1 MAAATV
7 VVVSGAEVV
16 VGPEAGVV
24 GEVAGVDADIPGP
37 TVATEMLDVVEP
49 AAEVMVGP
57 VPEGV
62 PEPEQ
67 PAMAIAIS
75 GTAAV
80 ETDRDQTPDMAFMRT
95 KTCPSPGRLQLPAHE
110 RLQQT
115 RGGTAPG
122 LMRNGGS
129 DHPIV
134 LRGH

>member
-1 MAAATV
+1 MSISQLILPLGERNSTPLLGLAMAAATV
-7 VVVSGAEVV
+7 VVVSG
-16 VGPEAGVV
+16 
-24 GEVAGVDADIPGP
+24 
-37 TVATEMLDVVEP
+37 
-49 AAEVMVGP
+49 AEVMVGP

-80 ETDRDQTPDMAFMRT
+80 ETDRDQTPDMAFMPT

-122 LMRNGGS
+122 LMRNGRS